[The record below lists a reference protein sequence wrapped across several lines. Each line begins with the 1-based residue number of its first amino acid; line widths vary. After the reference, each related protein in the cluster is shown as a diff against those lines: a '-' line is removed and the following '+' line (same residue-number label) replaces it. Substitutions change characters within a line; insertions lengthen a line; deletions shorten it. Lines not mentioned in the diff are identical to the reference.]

1 MFRKSFIVASVAGA
15 LMLCS
20 PVAGAEQVIV
30 GNVQGVDRA
39 DIDASRVGGE
49 QLLISYP

>member
-39 DIDASRVGGE
+39 DIDASRVSTVNS
-49 QLLISYP
+49 IRY